1 MHAPLAYLNAA
12 GTYDLRMPSHSDA
25 YWSLMHRLRWV
36 GALMTSSKSSTK
48 TPRKGSAKPPAPDSK
63 AARERARET
72 VSRPGGFKNDPDDPT
87 NPNEAIER
95 SRQSL
100 RPSPLRRTTK

>member
-12 GTYDLRMPSHSDA
+12 GTYDVQTPSHRDA
-25 YWSLMHRLRWV
+25 YWSLMHSLLA
-36 GALMTSSKSSTK
+36 GSTSSTRPS
-48 TPRKGSAKPPAPDSK
+48 RKGSETPPEEDSK
-63 AARERARET
+63 AARERSRET

-100 RPSPLRRTTK
+100 RPVPLRRLPK